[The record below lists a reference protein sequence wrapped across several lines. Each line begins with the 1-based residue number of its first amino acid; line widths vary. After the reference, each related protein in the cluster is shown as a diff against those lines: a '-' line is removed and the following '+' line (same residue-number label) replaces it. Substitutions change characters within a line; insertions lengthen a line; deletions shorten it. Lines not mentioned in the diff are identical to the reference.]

1 MIYFVRSSVIGL
13 AAILFASAAS
23 AASADDVS
31 AASKAVWDGHLQKVM
46 SKDLDAVMTDFTDQS
61 AIVTPDKVYV
71 GTAEIRGF
79 IGNVIKG
86 WTPEVI
92 KSMVMKAEIAHD
104 NVVFTILAVGAAK
117 RTFVYTTVIK
127 DGKILM
133 VTDSPG
139 FATE

>member
-1 MIYFVRSSVIGL
+1 MVYFVRSSVIGL

-31 AASKAVWDGHLQKVM
+31 AASKAVWDGHLQKAM

-79 IGNVIKG
+79 LGNVIKG
-86 WTPEVI
+86 FTPEVL
-92 KSMVMKAEIAHD
+92 KSWVMKSEIPHD
-104 NVVFTILAVGAAK
+104 NVVFTVLTVGAAK

-127 DGKILM
+127 DGKIL
-133 VTDSPG
+133 TITESPG
-139 FATE
+139 FPAE

>member
-1 MIYFVRSSVIGL
+1 MVYFVRSSVIGL

-23 AASADDVS
+23 AASVDDVS
-31 AASKAVWDGHLQKVM
+31 AASKVWDGHLQKAM

-79 IGNVIKG
+79 LGNVIKG
-86 WTPEVI
+86 FTPEVLR
-92 KSMVMKAEIAHD
+92 SLVMKAEIPHD
-104 NVVFTILAVGAAK
+104 NVVFTILTVGAAK

-127 DGKILM
+127 DGKIM
-133 VTDSPG
+133 TITESPG
-139 FATE
+139 FAAE